1 MTTLPVIE
9 ECLGVDVHGLQG
21 ESALGDLAVVARPAH
36 PLQDRPLGRRDG
48 LHLAIV
54 QRVADSDNFL
64 TSAASNPSAAIGFQS
79 QWADWSA

>member
-54 QRVADSDNFL
+54 QHAEDCNNFL
-64 TSAASNPSAAIGFQS
+64 TRQ
-79 QWADWSA
+79 

>member
-9 ECLGVDVHGLQG
+9 EGLGVDVHGLQG

-36 PLQDRPLGRRDG
+36 PLQDRPLCRRDG

-54 QRVADSDNFL
+54 QRVEGGRL
-64 TSAASNPSAAIGFQS
+64 
-79 QWADWSA
+79 